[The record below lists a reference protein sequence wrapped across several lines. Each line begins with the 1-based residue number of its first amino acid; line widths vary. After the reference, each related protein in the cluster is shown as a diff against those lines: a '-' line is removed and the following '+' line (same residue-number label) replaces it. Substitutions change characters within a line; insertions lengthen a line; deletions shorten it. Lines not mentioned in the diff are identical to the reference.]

1 MRTKPERGLS
11 ILPYQDDF
19 KEAFFELNAEWLEA
33 YFLIE
38 PYDLEVLRN
47 PRSMILDQGGEI
59 YFGAIGETIVAT
71 FALTPR
77 EQGAIELNKMAVS
90 KKHRGLGIGN
100 QLMDYTIARC
110 RARGVS
116 LLELYSNT
124 KLKSAL
130 HLYRKYGFSEI
141 PLPAD
146 CVYDRANIRM
156 QLIL

>member
-19 KEAFFELNAEWLEA
+19 KEAFFELKAEWIEA

-59 YFGAIGETIVAT
+59 YFGVIGETIVAT

-90 KKHRGLGIGN
+90 TKHRGLGIGN

-130 HLYRKYGFSEI
+130 HLYRKFGFSEI
-141 PLPAD
+141 PMPAD
-146 CVYDRANIRM
+146 CVYDRANVRM
-156 QLIL
+156 QLVL